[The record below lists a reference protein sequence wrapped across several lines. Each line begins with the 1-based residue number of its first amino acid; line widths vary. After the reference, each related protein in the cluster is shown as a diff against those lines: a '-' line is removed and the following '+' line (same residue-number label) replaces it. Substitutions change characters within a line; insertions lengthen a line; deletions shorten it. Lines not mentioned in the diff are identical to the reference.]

1 MHLDALAAARRH
13 EHRFD
18 DGNPLAERNTRRAL
32 RLTVSMM
39 LVEIVGGWWFNSMA
53 VLADGWHMSSHAL
66 ALGLAVF
73 AYRCARRYAH
83 DPRFAFGTWKIEILA
98 GYTSAIALLGV
109 AALMA
114 VQSLERLWVPAP
126 IHYNEAI
133 AIAAVGLGVNLLCAW
148 WLHDSPGHVH
158 HHHGHDHGHH
168 HGHNHDHTHAHGHD
182 LNLRSAY
189 VHVLADAATSVLAI
203 IALLGGKLLGLTW
216 LDPVMGLVG
225 AVLVTVW
232 AIGLLRDSGRILL
245 DAQMDAPVV
254 AEVREVI
261 EQGPWPARLADLHVW
276 QVGRGK
282 YAVSASVVTSDATLD
297 ADTVRDALAIH
308 EELVHV
314 TVEIHRSACPA
325 SGRAG
330 RWPAPHE
337 RRTQPAGAG
346 QRPALPLQ
354 LQHHPQ
360 QVHQQRQRTQHCTA
374 DADPRPALTAHARG
388 YGQAA
393 AHQRR
398 TQHAHAQPCGHAIAT
413 RSDRCLCRHG
423 ACPPPHCNTQPT
435 GHAAPRCLA
444 LRHPK
449 TPVSLPNFCTGHA
462 RMPPTLAA
470 PAL

>member
-32 RLTVSMM
+32 WLTVSMM

-66 ALGLAVF
+66 ALGLSVF
-73 AYRCARRYAH
+73 AYRCARRYAL

-126 IHYNEAI
+126 IHYDQAI
-133 AIAAVGLGVNLLCAW
+133 AIAVVGLGVNLLCAW
-148 WLHDSPGHVH
+148 WLHDSPGHAH
-158 HHHGHDHGHH
+158 HHHGHGHDHGDH
-168 HGHNHDHTHAHGHD
+168 HGHDHDHHDHSHGHD

-203 IALLGGKLLGLTW
+203 VALLGGKLLGLTW

-282 YAVSASVVTSDATLD
+282 YAVSASVVTSDPQLD
-297 ADTVRDALAIH
+297 ADSVRQALAIH

-314 TVEIHRSACPA
+314 TVEIHRS
-325 SGRAG
+325 
-330 RWPAPHE
+330 
-337 RRTQPAGAG
+337 T
-346 QRPALPLQ
+346 
-354 LQHHPQ
+354 
-360 QVHQQRQRTQHCTA
+360 
-374 DADPRPALTAHARG
+374 
-388 YGQAA
+388 
-393 AHQRR
+393 
-398 TQHAHAQPCGHAIAT
+398 
-413 RSDRCLCRHG
+413 
-423 ACPPPHCNTQPT
+423 
-435 GHAAPRCLA
+435 
-444 LRHPK
+444 
-449 TPVSLPNFCTGHA
+449 
-462 RMPPTLAA
+462 
-470 PAL
+470 